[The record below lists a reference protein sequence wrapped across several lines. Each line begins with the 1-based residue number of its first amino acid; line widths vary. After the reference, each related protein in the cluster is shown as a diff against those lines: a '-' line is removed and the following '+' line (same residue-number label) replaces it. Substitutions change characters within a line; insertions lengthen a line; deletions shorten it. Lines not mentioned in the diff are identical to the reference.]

1 MSDTLGLIVLRRS
14 NVNVSDSHSGSAAFT
29 YREQV
34 KLQLRDS
41 RYERSES

>member
-14 NVNVSDSHSGSAAFT
+14 NVTNVSAAFS